1 MSRSYGQ
8 LCGLALALD
17 AIGDRWSLLIIRE
30 LLVRPDGAR
39 YTDLRDGLPGIATN
53 LLADRLRDLEAAGIL
68 RREDPRPPVAT
79 PVFRLTD
86 RGRGLLPAIEALAV
100 WGGGSVPEMS
110 GDAEFRTRWM
120 VIPIEAMLTDHS
132 PDQPPSAILIRTG
145 DEPVTVRIGGGS
157 VRATVGDPATE
168 PDAVITGPP
177 QPILGIIAGKLPVS
191 AAAMV
196 GVVIAG
202 DLSVLERVGLDV
214 PKGSPLTLPDVRF
227 RGER

>member
-17 AIGDRWSLLIIRE
+17 AIGNRWSLLIIRE
-30 LLVRPDGAR
+30 LLVRPEGAR

-79 PVFRLTD
+79 PVLRLTD

-100 WGGGSVPEMS
+100 WGGGFVPETS

-120 VIPIEAMLTDHS
+120 LIPIEAMLTDHS
-132 PDQPPSAILIRTG
+132 PEQPSSTILIRTG
-145 DEPVTVRIGGGS
+145 DEPVTVQIGGGS
-157 VRATVGDPATE
+157 VHATVGAPAGE
-168 PDAVITGPP
+168 PELVITGAPK
-177 QPILGIIAGKLPVS
+177 PILGIISGKLPV
-191 AAAMV
+191 AAAPMV
-196 GVVIAG
+196 GVEIDG
-202 DLSVLERVGLDV
+202 DRGALERVGLR
-214 PKGSPLTLPDVRF
+214 GSSAD
-227 RGER
+227 